1 MNNKGF
7 TLIELIIV
15 VAIIGVLAAI
25 SISYYSNYV
34 QKSRQNACLYEAK
47 YYANYVYYTVSIEN
61 SEKVFQKPNI
71 SSCDSITDASDWD
84 EKTINMIIEAKS
96 KNSTKVDII
105 CNLNT
110 GASCRVIS

>member
-1 MNNKGF
+1 MYNKGF
-7 TLIELIIV
+7 TLIELMIT
-15 VAIIGVLAAI
+15 VAIVGVLAAI
-25 SISYYSNYV
+25 SISSYRDYV

-47 YYANYVYYTVSIEN
+47 SYANHVYYTLNIEN
-61 SEKVFQKPNI
+61 SEKVFKKPNVMA
-71 SSCDSITDASDWD
+71 CDSITDASDWD